1 LRNRTSGGMVLS
13 PDGDLFVAGQRY
25 MTGSSD
31 AMVLR
36 FTPLGELV
44 WERVFDLGLQE
55 QLKGITA
62 LSDGFI
68 TTGGCLQDIG
78 RQVLL
83 LRRDAN
89 GF

>member
-1 LRNRTSGGMVLS
+1 MVLS

-36 FTPLGELV
+36 FTPDGELV
-44 WERVFDLGLQE
+44 WERVFDLGVQE

-62 LSDGFI
+62 LADGFVA
-68 TTGGCLQDIG
+68 TGGCLQDIG